1 MSFPACLPEIAV
13 SWPWTFSWQGR
24 CHSFLQ
30 NYHNCKTWVIKSW
43 FFFSTRNKMNLLY
56 STLKKVP
63 ILITDQGHWGEQSRW
78 WRWSTESGTQYPIHG
93 PGPTGK
99 NKGTGNSKLDK
110 WTKSMDRNVTYYD
123 TIESET
129 TGTCYSEHREHQIQV
144 LLRWYARWEKTTE
157 NCVIWFIQGLTRYI
171 PVTTKTQ
178 LSGNVSVCTPLHL
191 TCSEYRPSTHPD
203 ADSLRVNLIVMGHL

>member
-1 MSFPACLPEIAV
+1 MTNSPLESWQLSKWFNVRYQVLKQPNVNRGLLIAPLSRVVLDLQIYHLYDQESLIKVPWVFTCLILTCLMSFPAYLPEIAV

-30 NYHNCKTWVIKSW
+30 NYHHCKTWVIKSW

-110 WTKSMDRNVTYYD
+110 WTKIY
-123 TIESET
+123 
-129 TGTCYSEHREHQIQV
+129 G
-144 LLRWYARWEKTTE
+144 
-157 NCVIWFIQGLTRYI
+157 
-171 PVTTKTQ
+171 
-178 LSGNVSVCTPLHL
+178 
-191 TCSEYRPSTHPD
+191 
-203 ADSLRVNLIVMGHL
+203 

>member
-1 MSFPACLPEIAV
+1 MSFPACLPEIAA

-110 WTKSMDRNVTYYD
+110 WTKIYGQKCHRLWYNWIRNYRYL
-123 TIESET
+123 
-129 TGTCYSEHREHQIQV
+129 
-144 LLRWYARWEKTTE
+144 LLRA
-157 NCVIWFIQGLTRYI
+157 QGAPYSGSVKMVCKVRKNYWKLCHLIYTRTY
-171 PVTTKTQ
+171 
-178 LSGNVSVCTPLHL
+178 
-191 TCSEYRPSTHPD
+191 
-203 ADSLRVNLIVMGHL
+203 